1 LYEDAVGNVSTSN
14 NATSLGSIEN
24 DKNTTT
30 TSERACRVIIE
41 NQFDY
46 HNEVLENVVL
56 RYPLPWHKFNCTTSK
71 AIIYDFTLFQ
81 NRFHLKISG
90 TSTALSKKERYLN
103 ETEFWGWKMY
113 FEDALQHKV
122 FDRNDGPKIQTK
134 AYFNNLVSYDIDA
147 FIDATCDGGNKGGS
161 ER

>member
-1 LYEDAVGNVSTSN
+1 
-14 NATSLGSIEN
+14 
-24 DKNTTT
+24 
-30 TSERACRVIIE
+30 
-41 NQFDY
+41 
-46 HNEVLENVVL
+46 
-56 RYPLPWHKFNCTTSK
+56 
-71 AIIYDFTLFQ
+71 
-81 NRFHLKISG
+81 
-90 TSTALSKKERYLN
+90 
-103 ETEFWGWKMY
+103 MY